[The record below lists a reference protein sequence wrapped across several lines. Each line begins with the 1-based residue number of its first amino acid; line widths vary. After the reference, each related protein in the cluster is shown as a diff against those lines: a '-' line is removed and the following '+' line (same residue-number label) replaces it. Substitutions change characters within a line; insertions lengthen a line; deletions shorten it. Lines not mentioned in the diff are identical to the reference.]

1 MYDHEHV
8 VRLATSIIAW
18 EATAQHLPLPD
29 LRDLLA
35 SWQHDLASSL
45 DDFNA
50 LYGDHGDHPECA
62 DLIQE
67 AMGQVARTAT
77 AAAIFTLGLSQRAQ
91 QTARQN

>member
-18 EATAQHLPLPD
+18 EATAQQLPLPD
-29 LRDLLA
+29 LRDMLA
-35 SWQHDLASSL
+35 TWQHDLANSL

-91 QTARQN
+91 QAARQN

>member
-1 MYDHEHV
+1 MYDHETV
-8 VRLATSIIAW
+8 VNTATQIVAW
-18 EATAQHLPLPD
+18 QAAAQQLPLPD
-29 LRDLLA
+29 LRDMLA
-35 SWQHDLASSL
+35 SWQHDLANSL

-91 QTARQN
+91 QAARQN